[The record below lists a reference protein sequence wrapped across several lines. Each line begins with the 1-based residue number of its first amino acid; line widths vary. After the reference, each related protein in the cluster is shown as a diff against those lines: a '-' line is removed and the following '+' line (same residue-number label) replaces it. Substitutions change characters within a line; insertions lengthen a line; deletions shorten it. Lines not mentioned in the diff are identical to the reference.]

1 MTLLAKELLKM
12 VKKPVREQAPP
23 PAPVNPSSMRE
34 PEKFTSSDDKDIK
47 DVFLRTRPTIKII
60 GCGGGGSNTIT
71 RCVEEGIVGADMFA
85 LNTDAQHLLTV
96 HAPTKLLIGRR
107 QTKGLGAGSNPTV
120 GEGAAKENEEEIRNL
135 LSGSDL
141 NFVTAGMGGG
151 TGTGSAPAVARISK
165 NLGALTLAIVTTPF
179 PGEGQVR
186 MQNAFWGINRLK
198 EEADTVIVVPNEK
211 LLEIVPRLPLNAA
224 FRVADEVLMNSIKG
238 ITEMVTKVG
247 LVNLD
252 FNDLKTVMKSGGTA
266 VIGMGDASDSP
277 NKAQEAV
284 NDALNSPLLDIDI
297 SDATGALVCVFG
309 GKDMTVKEAENV
321 AHEIHDRIPENAT
334 IIWGAYVDERLDNTI
349 KVMLVLTGVKLKHA
363 GLEDTGIK
371 NVKGNFGLDFIK

>member
-12 VKKPVREQAPP
+12 VKKPIKEPAVRTPPPSRPMQQAPVEMP
-23 PAPVNPSSMRE
+23 R
-34 PEKFTSSDDKDIK
+34 SDDDDIK
-47 DVFLRTRPTIKII
+47 DIFLRTRPTIKIV

-85 LNTDAQHLLTV
+85 INTDAQHLLTV

-120 GEGAAKENEEEIRNL
+120 GEGAAKENEEEIRNI
-135 LSGSDL
+135 LSSADMV
-141 NFVTAGMGGG
+141 FVTAGMGGG
-151 TGTGSAPAVARISK
+151 TGTGSAPAVAQIAK

-186 MQNAFWGINRLK
+186 MQNAVWGINKLK
-198 EEADTVIVVPNEK
+198 QNADTVIVVANTK

-277 NKAQEAV
+277 NKAREAV
-284 NDALNSPLLDIDI
+284 NDALNSPLLDIDVA
-297 SDATGALVCVFG
+297 DATGALVCVFG
-309 GKDMTVKEAENV
+309 GTDMTVKEAENV
-321 AHEIHDRIPENAT
+321 AHEIHDRIGENAT
-334 IIWGAYVDERLDNTI
+334 IIWGAYIDERLDNTI

-363 GLEDTGIK
+363 NLEKAEGPM
-371 NVKGNFGLDFIK
+371 GGGFGLDYIK

>member
-12 VKKPVREQAPP
+12 VKKPIKEQEVRTPP
-23 PAPVNPSSMRE
+23 PNRPIPQTPVEMPR
-34 PEKFTSSDDKDIK
+34 SDDDEIK
-47 DVFLRTRPTIKII
+47 DVFLRTRPTIKIV

-85 LNTDAQHLLTV
+85 INTDAQHLLTV

-120 GEGAAKENEEEIRNL
+120 GEGAAKENEEEIRNA
-135 LSGSDL
+135 LSTADMV
-141 NFVTAGMGGG
+141 FVTAGMGGG
-151 TGTGSAPAVARISK
+151 TGTGSAPAVARIAK

-186 MQNAFWGINRLK
+186 MQNAVWGINKLK
-198 EEADTVIVVPNEK
+198 QDADTVIVVANTK

-277 NKAQEAV
+277 NKAREAV
-284 NDALNSPLLDIDI
+284 NDALNSPLLDIDVA
-297 SDATGALVCVFG
+297 DATGALVCVFG
-309 GKDMTVKEAENV
+309 GRDMTVKEAENV
-321 AHEIHDRIPENAT
+321 AHEIHDRIGENAT
-334 IIWGAYVDERLDNTI
+334 IIWGAYIDERLDNTI

-363 GLEDTGIK
+363 HLE
-371 NVKGNFGLDFIK
+371 NVEGPMGGGFGLDYIK

>member
-12 VKKPVREQAPP
+12 VKKPIKEQEVRTPP
-23 PAPVNPSSMRE
+23 PNRPIPQTPVEMPR
-34 PEKFTSSDDKDIK
+34 SDDDEIK
-47 DVFLRTRPTIKII
+47 DVFLRTRPTIKIV

-85 LNTDAQHLLTV
+85 INTDAQHLLTV

-120 GEGAAKENEEEIRNL
+120 GEGAAKENEEEIRNA
-135 LSGSDL
+135 LSTADMV
-141 NFVTAGMGGG
+141 FVTAGMGGG
-151 TGTGSAPAVARISK
+151 TGTGSAPAVARIAK

-186 MQNAFWGINRLK
+186 MQNAVWGINKLK
-198 EEADTVIVVPNEK
+198 QDADTVIVVANTK

-277 NKAQEAV
+277 NKAREAV
-284 NDALNSPLLDIDI
+284 NDALNSPLLDIDVA
-297 SDATGALVCVFG
+297 DATGALVCVFG

-321 AHEIHDRIPENAT
+321 AHEIHDRIGENAT
-334 IIWGAYVDERLDNTI
+334 IIWGAYIDERLDNTI
-349 KVMLVLTGVKLKHA
+349 RVMLVLTGVKLKHA
-363 GLEDTGIK
+363 HLE
-371 NVKGNFGLDFIK
+371 NVEGPMGGGFGLDYIK

>member
-12 VKKPVREQAPP
+12 VKKPIKEPEVRAPP
-23 PAPVNPSSMRE
+23 PSRQMPQAPVEMPR
-34 PEKFTSSDDKDIK
+34 SDDDEIK
-47 DVFLRTRPTIKII
+47 DVFLRTRPTIKIV

-85 LNTDAQHLLTV
+85 INTDAQHLLTV

-120 GEGAAKENEEEIRNL
+120 GEGAAKENEEEIRNA
-135 LSGSDL
+135 LSTADMV
-141 NFVTAGMGGG
+141 FVTAGMGGG
-151 TGTGSAPAVARISK
+151 TGTGSAPAVARIAK

-186 MQNAFWGINRLK
+186 MQNAVWGINKLK
-198 EEADTVIVVPNEK
+198 QDADTVIVVANTK

-277 NKAQEAV
+277 NKAREAV
-284 NDALNSPLLDIDI
+284 NDALNSPLLDIDVA
-297 SDATGALVCVFG
+297 DATGALVCVFG
-309 GKDMTVKEAENV
+309 GRDMTVKEAENV
-321 AHEIHDRIPENAT
+321 AHEIHDRIGENAT
-334 IIWGAYVDERLDNTI
+334 IIWGAYIDERLDNTI

-363 GLEDTGIK
+363 HLE
-371 NVKGNFGLDFIK
+371 NVEGPMGGGFGLDYIK